1 MMSNPQVVKVGQTSE
16 YARQQAEESGVGN
29 AASQALLQD
38 YNVTPGV
45 ANLRTPRTPALQDT
59 VLQVNFSVHYRRDG
73 AFSLSVYLE
82 GPAGF
87 FFVFSSVIILHV
99 YVLTFQFNCILN
111 IIFCDSIF
119 LLLLLSSEV

>member
-87 FFVFSSVIILHV
+87 FL
-99 YVLTFQFNCILN
+99 C
-111 IIFCDSIF
+111 F
-119 LLLLLSSEV
+119 LQ